1 MSHDSRHLIQ
11 SNIATERTTYLRAEN
26 NEYVF
31 KVDRKANKNSIKKA
45 VEDAFKVKVADVRT
59 ALIPGKRRRL
69 GRHPEG
75 KTSSWKKAFV
85 RLKKGEVI
93 SIFEI

>member
-1 MSHDSRHLIQ
+1 MSHDSRDLIQ
-11 SNIATERTTYLRAEN
+11 SNIATERTTALRADN
-26 NEYVF
+26 NEYIF
-31 KVDRKANKNSIKKA
+31 RVDKKANKNSIKQA
-45 VEDAFKVKVADVRT
+45 VEQAFKVKVADVRT
-59 ALIPGKRRRL
+59 MVVPGKRRRL